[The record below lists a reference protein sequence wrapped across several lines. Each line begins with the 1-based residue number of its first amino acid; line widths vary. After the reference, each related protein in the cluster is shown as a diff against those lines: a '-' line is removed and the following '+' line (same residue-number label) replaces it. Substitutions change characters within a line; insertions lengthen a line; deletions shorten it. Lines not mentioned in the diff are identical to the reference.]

1 MVLNTKRKSSVNI
14 SDSFESFRKETI
26 LHGFKYNQ
34 KLISDSFES
43 FRKKQSPDL
52 AIRVKPS
59 GMLSDSTLSKS
70 KDVRWEFPI
79 ILWSFIHGYSMEIKE
94 GNSTELTKEP

>member
-1 MVLNTKRKSSVNI
+1 VNI
-14 SDSFESFRKETI
+14 SDSFESFRKKQYYMVLNTTKNSPVIVLRVLE
-26 LHGFKYNQ
+26 
-34 KLISDSFES
+34 
-43 FRKKQSPDL
+43 KKQSPDL
-52 AIRVKPS
+52 AIRVKPG

-79 ILWSFIHGYSMEIKE
+79 ILWSFIHGFSMEIKE

>member
-1 MVLNTKRKSSVNI
+1 MVLNTTKNSPVIVLRVL
-14 SDSFESFRKETI
+14 E
-26 LHGFKYNQ
+26 
-34 KLISDSFES
+34 
-43 FRKKQSPDL
+43 KKQSPDL
-52 AIRVKPS
+52 AIRVKPG

-79 ILWSFIHGYSMEIKE
+79 ILWSFIHGFSMEIKE